1 MVIALCPAENALSQ
15 WVRCIPEPLLMSQC
29 TDEVFIYVR
38 ISFSW
43 GTLKAHH
50 LETLQRF
57 DLKEPRMICWMER
70 IFTWRKKKAEE
81 NTGTWAASCCRLQ
94 PPAEKQLDR
103 EDREAAR
110 DSVCFPDM
118 AKGLFTVLVLFC
130 EDADTYSFFPF
141 FLQKKKKKGLWQVR
155 GFKNVLHNNQSCET
169 LVWFQFWLLFVAN
182 TKDTKAPIS
191 LPGIPQARRALVSPR
206 LMDLMCCRVHPTPS
220 PSLHWIIPSSY
231 WTAEWKMLPLWLS
244 SEKI

>member
-1 MVIALCPAENALSQ
+1 MKCS
-15 WVRCIPEPLLMSQC
+15 
-29 TDEVFIYVR
+29 
-38 ISFSW
+38 
-43 GTLKAHH
+43 
-50 LETLQRF
+50 
-57 DLKEPRMICWMER
+57 
-70 IFTWRKKKAEE
+70 FTWGFLLAGAPWKPITWKPYRGLTSRNHGWFAGWKESLRGERRKLRKTQGLELPR
-81 NTGTWAASCCRLQ
+81 AAGYSLQ
-94 PPAEKQLDR
+94 QRSSWIGRTEKQP
-103 EDREAAR
+103 EIQ
-110 DSVCFPDM
+110 SVFLTWQRACS
-118 AKGLFTVLVLFC
+118 LFLCSFVRMLTHIPFSLF
-130 EDADTYSFFPF
+130 SSK
-141 FLQKKKKKGLWQVR
+141 KKKKKGLWQVR

-191 LPGIPQARRALVSPR
+191 LPGIPQARRASVSPR